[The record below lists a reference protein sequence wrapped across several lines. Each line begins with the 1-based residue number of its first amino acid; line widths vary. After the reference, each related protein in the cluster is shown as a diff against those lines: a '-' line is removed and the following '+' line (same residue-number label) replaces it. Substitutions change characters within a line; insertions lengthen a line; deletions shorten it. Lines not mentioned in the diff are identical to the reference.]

1 MIACCKLDKHKN
13 IFMYNKRQGFKFEDT
28 YVSTM
33 VRENRPVS
41 IIIQILYDL
50 S

>member
-1 MIACCKLDKHKN
+1 
-13 IFMYNKRQGFKFEDT
+13 MYDKRQGFKFEDT

-33 VRENRPVS
+33 ARGPVS